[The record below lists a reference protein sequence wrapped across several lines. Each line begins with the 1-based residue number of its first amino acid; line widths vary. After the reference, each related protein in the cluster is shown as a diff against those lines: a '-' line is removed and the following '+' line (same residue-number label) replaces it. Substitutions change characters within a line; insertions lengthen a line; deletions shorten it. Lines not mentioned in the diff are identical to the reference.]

1 MVLNY
6 IAHFESV
13 LLAQSP
19 CQLVLTVV
27 PLLLRSRHNGLP
39 HTKPESAFLINKVDP
54 GRERAVV
61 IGSGLS

>member
-1 MVLNY
+1 MIILNE

-27 PLLLRSRHNGLP
+27 PLLWRGGHNSP
-39 HTKPESAFLINKVDP
+39 SHTKPSL
-54 GRERAVV
+54 
-61 IGSGLS
+61 LS